1 MICFIFNHS
10 CKIINMSKVFICFLF
25 SFFSFSIFAQNTITI
40 KGKIIDE
47 NSKLSIESA
56 TVYISTVKDSTV
68 IDYTITDKNGA
79 FKMDTKKINKPFFL
93 KISYL
98 GYQTI
103 KQEIKELSE
112 NKDFGVLHLLENS
125 HLLGE
130 VVIKS
135 EAPPIRIKKD
145 TLEFNAS
152 SFKVRPDSNVETL
165 LKQLPGVEIGTDGK
179 ITVNGKE
186 VNQVLV
192 NGKPFFDKDGKI
204 ALQSLPSDIIN
215 KVQISD
221 TKTKKEEL
229 TKQAASSN
237 NASINLTIDEDKN
250 KGLFGKFMGGLGSN
264 NHYESSA
271 LINYFKNKRKIS
283 LLASSNNINS
293 PGFSMDEVFDN
304 MGGGRNV
311 SYSSF
316 GDGSYGIGNMR
327 FSGGKGITKSNLI
340 GVNYGDEWIKNLDSN
355 GSYFFTNAN
364 TQNTNRTK
372 QINLLPTGN
381 FTTSSNSKSNE
392 DRYGHNFNFTFEYK
406 IDSTTTLFVVP
417 KFVKANNKFT
427 QSSSEASVNENNQLL
442 NENTKETFDETDKT
456 NFTNSINFNKAF
468 KKKGRSV
475 NITFDNDNSN
485 ENLNSL
491 NKSTSIFY
499 QNSTPSDIRNQSLN
513 NRNLKDTYSSE
524 ITYLEPI
531 TDSLR
536 ISLNVYARSEKS
548 VEDRKAFDYDAF
560 SQSYSL
566 SNDNLSNSISSN
578 SKLIAPKVG
587 FFVEKK
593 KFNFQ
598 FNGGVNLAQFDNQSL
613 YLGNTT
619 NLSKNYIFPYVET
632 YANIKLGKSKSIW
645 TSYEYSVTFPVA
657 SQLLPVEN
665 LADPLNTFI
674 GNPNLDLNKSHRA
687 YFNFRDYDYATRSG
701 YVLYFGG
708 NFYDNQVVSSTLFDA
723 NGKRTTTYENVS
735 GTIDSWF
742 GGRWDK
748 SYKNGEHTF
757 KFGIGSNGGINKSK
771 GYANGDLFDANAL
784 QISPRVSFTYEYG
797 ELLTVN
803 PSYNFTYN
811 DTKYTNY
818 LVNSASNVIH
828 KFNIQT
834 TNYWPKNWVFGNDF
848 GYIYNSNI
856 ADGFKKDFYL
866 WNTSL
871 AYSFFSKKMTAK
883 VKVYDILNQNQSAT
897 RTISPTTIRDEE
909 NTVLKR
915 YLMFSL
921 TYKIEKFAGKE
932 KPSRGGRF
940 MF

>member
-1 MICFIFNHS
+1 MPKS
-10 CKIINMSKVFICFLF
+10 YSLLVFLF
-25 SFFSFSIFAQNTITI
+25 LSFSAFAQSTITV
-40 KGKIIDE
+40 KGKILDK
-47 NSKLSIESA
+47 NTQVPLESA
-56 TVYISTVKDSTV
+56 TVYLSSVKDSAV
-68 IDYTITDKNGA
+68 IDYTITDKNGF
-79 FKMDTKKINKPFFL
+79 FKMNTKKISTPVFL
-93 KISYL
+93 KISYI
-98 GYQTI
+98 GYQTY
-103 KQEIKELSE
+103 KKEAATIMESKDFGILHLSE
-112 NKDFGVLHLLENS
+112 NS
-125 HLLGE
+125 HVLGE

-165 LKQLPGVEIGTDGK
+165 LKQLPGVEVAADGK

-192 NGKPFFDKDGKI
+192 NGKAFFDKDGKI

-250 KGLFGKFMGGLGSN
+250 KGLFGKFMGGFGTN
-264 NHYESSA
+264 DRYESSA

-293 PGFSMDEVFDN
+293 TGFSMDEVFDN

-327 FSGGKGITKSNLI
+327 FGGGKGITKSNML
-340 GVNYGDEWIKNLDSN
+340 GVNYGDEWFKDFDSN
-355 GSYFFTNAN
+355 GSYFFTNSN
-364 TQNTNRTK
+364 SKNTNKTK

-381 FTTSSNSKSNE
+381 FTTNSNSKSNE
-392 DRYGHNFNFTFEYK
+392 DRYGHNLNFTFEYK
-406 IDSTTTLFVVP
+406 IDSTTSIFIAP
-417 KFVKANNKFT
+417 KFLKANNKYAV
-427 QSSSEASVNENNQLL
+427 SSSESSVDQNNQLL
-442 NENTKETFDETDKT
+442 NENTSETFDENDKT
-456 NFTNSINFNKAF
+456 NFSNSINFNKSF
-468 KKKGRSV
+468 KRKGRSV
-475 NITFDNDNSN
+475 NVLFDNENTN
-485 ENLNSL
+485 ETANSL

-499 QNSTPSDIRNQSLN
+499 QNATSDIRNQSLI
-513 NRNLKDTYSSE
+513 NRNLKDLYSSE

-536 ISLNVYARSEKS
+536 ISLNVYARSDKS
-548 VEDRKAFDYDAF
+548 SEVRKAFDYDATAKT
-560 SQSYSL
+560 YSVA
-566 SNDNLSNSISSN
+566 NDNLSNSISSDA
-578 SKLIAPKVG
+578 KLIAPKAG
-587 FFVEKK
+587 IAIEKK
-593 KFNFQ
+593 KFMLNFT
-598 FNGGVNLAQFDNQSL
+598 GGTNIAQFDNQSL
-613 YLGNTT
+613 YLGKTT
-619 NLSKNYIFPYVET
+619 SLSKNYIFPYVD
-632 YANIKLGKSKSIW
+632 ANASFKFGKSKSIW
-645 TSYEYSVTFPVA
+645 TSYEYSVIFPKA

-665 LADPLNTFI
+665 IADPLNTVI
-674 GNPNLDLNKSHRA
+674 GNPNLDLNKSHM
-687 YFNFRDYDYATRSG
+687 FFFSFRDYDYATRSG
-701 YVLYFGG
+701 YTLYFGG
-708 NFYDNQVVSSTLFDA
+708 SYYDNQVVSSTVFDA

-735 GTIDSWF
+735 GTLDSWF
-742 GGRWDK
+742 GGHWDK
-748 SYKNGEHTF
+748 SYKNGAHTF
-757 KFGIGSNGGINKSK
+757 KFGFGSNGGLNKFK
-771 GYANGDLFDANAL
+771 GYTNGNLYDANAL
-784 QISPRVSFTYEYG
+784 RITPRVNFTYEYG
-797 ELLTVN
+797 ELLTIN
-803 PSYNFTYN
+803 PSYNFTYS

-818 LVNSASNVIH
+818 SINSASNVLH
-828 KFNIQT
+828 NFNIQT

-848 GYIYNSNI
+848 GYTYNSNI

-871 AYSFFSKKMTAK
+871 AYSFFNKKMIAK
-883 VKVYDILNQNQSAT
+883 VKVYDVLDQNQSAT
-897 RTISPTTIRDEE
+897 RTITPTTIRDEE